1 MPTTNSLAAQMKH
14 RDRDMVPKVLVQAM
28 FALMIAAVVLVAYAR
43 LTDRPV
49 IGVAPHSDIVAELPI
64 TLVGNR
70 SDGVAVL
77 DAQGKQIAHSNDHKA
92 GFIDVIWVT
101 TTRERI
107 VQDTDTQAP
116 LRLVRRENGHVA
128 ILDDATGW
136 SIELIGYGQ
145 DNVAAFAKLID

>member
-1 MPTTNSLAAQMKH
+1 MCSSDL
-14 RDRDMVPKVLVQAM
+14 
-28 FALMIAAVVLVAYAR
+28 
-43 LTDRPV
+43 RPV
-49 IGVAPHSDIVAELPI
+49 IGVAPHSDIVAEIPI

-107 VQDTDTQAP
+107 AQDTDTQAP

-128 ILDDATGW
+128 ILDDTTGW